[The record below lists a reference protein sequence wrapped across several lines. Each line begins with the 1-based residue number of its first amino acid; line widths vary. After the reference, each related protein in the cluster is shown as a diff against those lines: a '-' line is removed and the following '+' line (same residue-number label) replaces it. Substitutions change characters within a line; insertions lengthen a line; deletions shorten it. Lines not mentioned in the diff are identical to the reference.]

1 MNDKKTDVLII
12 DDEADIRTLIQGIL
26 EDEGYASRTA
36 ATSEE
41 AYEQINLKVPNLII
55 LDIWLQNS
63 QDDGIQI
70 LKKVRER
77 YPHIPVIM
85 ISGHGTIETA
95 VSTIK
100 HGAYDFIEKPFKT
113 DRLILMVRRA
123 LEAAELRREN
133 AALKEITKKKMDM
146 SLNGK
151 SHAIQGVRQLVE
163 RVGSTNSR
171 VLITGEPGTGKEMV
185 ARLLHKHSQ
194 RAEGPFLVMNCA
206 MMHPERIEEELMG
219 VEGGDDQISVV
230 GMLERANGGTLL
242 FDEISDMPLETQGK
256 IVRIIQEQTFR
267 RIGGGAPIKVDIR
280 FLASTHRDLSEMIEK
295 QTFRK
300 DLYYRLNVVPL
311 HMPRLKDR
319 IQDLPELVSA
329 FSAELAVESGIP
341 PKEFSSSVI
350 DIMKS
355 YAWPGNIR
363 QLKNAIE
370 WMMIMSGPNCKVID
384 TEFLPPDLSFSHKGD
399 VSKGQKI
406 SLPQQVMSADILSL
420 SLREARE
427 EFERQYLLSQ
437 INRFDGNVSK
447 TAKFVGMERS
457 ALHRK
462 LKMLQVV
469 NGGHKE
475 YTEEIEAPPQR
486 KAV

>member
-1 MNDKKTDVLII
+1 
-12 DDEADIRTLIQGIL
+12 
-26 EDEGYASRTA
+26 
-36 ATSEE
+36 
-41 AYEQINLKVPNLII
+41 
-55 LDIWLQNS
+55 
-63 QDDGIQI
+63 
-70 LKKVRER
+70 
-77 YPHIPVIM
+77 
-85 ISGHGTIETA
+85 
-95 VSTIK
+95 
-100 HGAYDFIEKPFKT
+100 
-113 DRLILMVRRA
+113 
-123 LEAAELRREN
+123 
-133 AALKEITKKKMDM
+133 
-146 SLNGK
+146 
-151 SHAIQGVRQLVE
+151 
-163 RVGSTNSR
+163 
-171 VLITGEPGTGKEMV
+171 
-185 ARLLHKHSQ
+185 
-194 RAEGPFLVMNCA
+194 
-206 MMHPERIEEELMG
+206 
-219 VEGGDDQISVV
+219 
-230 GMLERANGGTLL
+230 MLERANGGTLL

-280 FLASTHRDLSEMIEK
+280 FLASTHRDLNEMIEK

-329 FSAELAVESGIP
+329 FAEELAVESGIP
-341 PKEFSSSVI
+341 PKEFSPSVI

-370 WMMIMSGPNCKVID
+370 WMMIMSGPNCRVID
-384 TEFLPPDLSFSHKGD
+384 TEFLPPDLSFSHKGS
-399 VSKGQKI
+399 VSKGTQ
-406 SLPQQVMSADILSL
+406 SSSSPQHTMSPDILSL

-462 LKMLQVV
+462 LKMLQVT
-469 NGGHKE
+469 NGGQKDI
-475 YTEEIEAPPQR
+475 EEIEETPQR
-486 KAV
+486 KVV